1 MKMMETGLW
10 LQKAGELYS
19 ALPPSIYC
27 CHLHLLIHHSRCKF
41 CYHSNTNQKR
51 KLSLP
56 LTCGTSQLCSSRV
69 TAALNFHCR
78 VNDHHQ
84 SKQNS
89 NEPPCC
95 KWIIFFIF
103 YFFGT
108 EIPSL
113 EFMKGEK
120 QLKAILFP
128 SSWAPLLKAEGVQT
142 RRPGETTSALVLNRI
157 YAF

>member
-1 MKMMETGLW
+1 MVTGSW
-10 LQKAGELYS
+10 FQEAGELYS

-51 KLSLP
+51 KLSPP

-89 NEPPCC
+89 NEPSRC
-95 KWIIFFIF
+95 KWFFFFLVQKSPAWNLWKVKSNSRLF
-103 YFFGT
+103 YPPPPG
-108 EIPSL
+108 PHSL
-113 EFMKGEK
+113 
-120 QLKAILFP
+120 
-128 SSWAPLLKAEGVQT
+128 AEGVQT
-142 RRPGETTSALVLNRI
+142 RRPGETTSALLLNRI